1 MYLST
6 ILEPKVVIPVAAGV
20 TGFAVGFTAGVIAS
34 RRKKGEL
41 TILTDIDGAPSA
53 SIEELHKAAVQAMDN
68 YEAAVTV
75 DRDIHRDSPDY
86 DEETSLEEQVAE
98 FVGQEKV
105 SSETSID
112 QSQEVF
118 ERVFPAID
126 KTPINYG
133 TIQEQVVTVD
143 DTEKTL
149 LMEEPEEVELVQT
162 VNLFGTGDH
171 DFWDEEKEA
180 AKRVDG
186 EPYVI
191 PVAVFFENEYEWTQ
205 EVLTYYQ
212 GDDVVSDQ
220 ADQVIESYHRV
231 IGNLEFGHGSGDPN
245 VVYVR
250 NPSLKREWEVLLHTG
265 KYEEEVLG
273 LSVEKEYQS
282 SDFKH
287 SVDRK
292 FRDD

>member
-1 MYLST
+1 MNISA

-20 TGFAVGFTAGVIAS
+20 TGFAVGFTAGVIS
-34 RRKKGEL
+34 KRRKKLVLVQSNDDNGAEL
-41 TILTDIDGAPSA
+41 STEALYESA
-53 SIEELHKAAVQAMDN
+53 VEAMNN
-68 YEAAVTV
+68 YEAAVSVDGTV
-75 DRDIHRDSPDY
+75 PDY
-86 DEETSLEEQVAE
+86 DEDEPSQEELVEE
-98 FVGQEKV
+98 FIGQEKV
-105 SSETSID
+105 SSETGID

-118 ERVFPAID
+118 ERVFPELD
-126 KTPINYG
+126 RSPINYG

-143 DTEKTL
+143 ETEKTVL
-149 LMEEPEEVELVQT
+149 VTDPEEVELVET
-162 VNLFGTGDH
+162 VNVFGSGDH

-180 AKRVDG
+180 ATRVPG

-205 EVLTYYQ
+205 ETLTYYQ
-212 GDDVVSDQ
+212 GDDIVSDQ
-220 ADQVIESYHRV
+220 ADQVVDPYRRV
-231 IGNLEFGHGSGDPN
+231 IGELQFGHGSGDPN

-265 KYEEEVLG
+265 KYEQEVLG
-273 LSVEKEYQS
+273 LSIENEYQS